1 MHSVPAGTRTCD
13 IRVAKDVL
21 PNHEGRGWGR
31 TAIRGCDR
39 ISESRIVLPAT
50 LPFVFAILWASS
62 YAAAKIGLADIT
74 PYAFVAVRLTIAA
87 AAALVMVI
95 VLKRPWGPVRR
106 RWPHL
111 LIGGALV
118 HGLAL
123 ATAHAA
129 LVSVAATPTA
139 LVHAFHPILT
149 AALGV
154 FLLAEKFAWWQWLG
168 FALGVTGVA
177 LGVPHDADYG
187 VMALLGL
194 SLFGLSGGTL
204 YLKKFAADVPPFEA
218 TAVQLIGGAL
228 MAIFLMAFFEVP
240 HARLTHS
247 LIVAMTWNVVV
258 MSIGG
263 ITIYNLM
270 MDRYGAA
277 KAASGFFIVPGASA
291 LIAWL
296 LIDEHLKP
304 IALIGLAAATI
315 GVALVWWKP
324 ANG

>member
-1 MHSVPAGTRTCD
+1 
-13 IRVAKDVL
+13 
-21 PNHEGRGWGR
+21 
-31 TAIRGCDR
+31 
-39 ISESRIVLPAT
+39 VLPAT

-62 YAAAKIGLADIT
+62 YTAAKVGLADIT
-74 PYAFVAVRLTIAA
+74 PYAYVAVRLTIAA
-87 AAALVMVI
+87 AAAIVMVAL
-95 VLKRPWGPVRR
+95 LKRPWGPVRR

-111 LIGGALV
+111 FIGGALV

-154 FLLAEKFAWWQWLG
+154 ALLGDRFAWWQSVG
-168 FALGVTGVA
+168 FALGLGGVV

-204 YLKKFAADVPPFEA
+204 YLKKFAGDVPPFEA
-218 TAVQLIGGAL
+218 TAVQLMGGAL
-228 MAIFLMAFFEVP
+228 MAAFLMIFFETP
-240 HARLTHS
+240 HARFTGS
-247 LIVAMTWNVVV
+247 LFAAMTWNVAV

-263 ITIYNLM
+263 MAIYNLM

-296 LIDEHLKP
+296 LIDEHLNP
-304 IALIGLAAATI
+304 IAVIGLVAATI

-324 ANG
+324 KPSVKTPT

>member
-1 MHSVPAGTRTCD
+1 M
-13 IRVAKDVL
+13 
-21 PNHEGRGWGR
+21 
-31 TAIRGCDR
+31 
-39 ISESRIVLPAT
+39 LPAT

-74 PYAFVAVRLTIAA
+74 PYAFVAIRLTIAA
-87 AAALVMVI
+87 AAAIVMVLA
-95 VLKRPWGPVRR
+95 LKRPWGAVKR

-154 FLLAEKFAWWQWLG
+154 IVLGETLRWWQWLG
-168 FALGVTGVA
+168 FALGLAGVA
-177 LGVPHDADYG
+177 FGVPHDANYG
-187 VMALLGL
+187 IVALLVL

-218 TAVQLIGGAL
+218 TAVQLIGGAML
-228 MAIFLMAFFEVP
+228 AIALTVVFETP
-240 HARLTHS
+240 YAHWTPS
-247 LIVAMTWNVVV
+247 LIGAMTWNVVC

-263 ITIYNLM
+263 MAIYNFM

-277 KAASGFFIVPGASA
+277 KAASGFFVVPGVSA

-296 LIDEHLKP
+296 LINEHLKP
-304 IALIGLAAATI
+304 LALIGLAAATI

-324 ANG
+324 RPI

>member
-1 MHSVPAGTRTCD
+1 M
-13 IRVAKDVL
+13 
-21 PNHEGRGWGR
+21 
-31 TAIRGCDR
+31 
-39 ISESRIVLPAT
+39 LPAA

-74 PYAFVAVRLTIAA
+74 PYAFVAIRLTVAA
-87 AAALVMVI
+87 AAAIVMVLA
-95 VLKRPWGPVRR
+95 LKRPWDAVKR

-154 FLLAEKFAWWQWLG
+154 IVLGETFRWWQWLG
-168 FALGVTGVA
+168 FALGLAGVA
-177 LGVPHDADYG
+177 FGVPHDADYG
-187 VMALLGL
+187 IVALLAL

-218 TAVQLIGGAL
+218 TAVQLIGGAML
-228 MAIFLMAFFEVP
+228 AIAIALAFETP
-240 HARLTHS
+240 YAHWTPS
-247 LIVAMTWNVVV
+247 LIGAMTWNVVC

-263 ITIYNLM
+263 MAIYNFM

-277 KAASGFFIVPGASA
+277 KAASGFFVVPGASA

-296 LIDEHLKP
+296 LINEHLKP
-304 IALIGLAAATI
+304 LALIGLAAATI

-324 ANG
+324 RPI

>member
-1 MHSVPAGTRTCD
+1 
-13 IRVAKDVL
+13 
-21 PNHEGRGWGR
+21 
-31 TAIRGCDR
+31 
-39 ISESRIVLPAT
+39 VLPAI

-62 YAAAKIGLADIT
+62 YATAKIGLADIS
-74 PYAFVAVRLTIAA
+74 PYLFVAVRLALAA
-87 AAALVMVI
+87 AAAILMV
-95 VLKRPWGPVRR
+95 LALRRPWGPVVR

-139 LVHAFHPILT
+139 LVHAFHPVLT

-154 FLLAEKFAWWQWLG
+154 FLLGERFAWWQWAGVGLG
-168 FALGVTGVA
+168 LIGVV
-177 LGVPHDADYG
+177 LGVPLSAETG
-187 VMALLGL
+187 VLALLGL

-204 YLKKFAADVPPFEA
+204 YLRRFAGDVPPFEA

-228 MAIFLMAFFEVP
+228 LAIALTALFETP
-240 HARLTHS
+240 HVRWTQGLVA
-247 LIVAMTWNVVV
+247 AMTWNVVF

-263 ITIYNLM
+263 MAIYNLM

-277 KAASGFFIVPGASA
+277 RAASGFFIVPGASA

-296 LIDEHLKP
+296 LIDEQLKP
-304 IALIGLAAATI
+304 LALIGLAAATI
-315 GVALVWWKP
+315 GVALVWWRPRRP
-324 ANG
+324 AK

>member
-1 MHSVPAGTRTCD
+1 VFRQTTKGAG
-13 IRVAKDVL
+13 IANPL
-21 PNHEGRGWGR
+21 YGSPNHLRK
-31 TAIRGCDR
+31 AD
-39 ISESRIVLPAT
+39 IVLPAS
-50 LPFVFAILWASS
+50 LPFVFAIMWASS

-74 PYAFVAVRLTIAA
+74 PYAFVAIRLAIAA
-87 AAALVMVI
+87 AAAVVMVL
-95 VLKRPWGPVRR
+95 VLRRPLGPVKR

-111 LIGGALV
+111 LVGGALV

-123 ATAHAA
+123 STAHAA

-154 FLLAEKFAWWQWLG
+154 ALLGERFVWWQWLG
-168 FALGVTGVA
+168 FALGLAGVV
-177 LGVPHDADYG
+177 LGVPHDADHSI
-187 VMALLGL
+187 MLLLGL

-228 MAIFLMAFFEVP
+228 LAIALVGFLETP
-240 HARLTHS
+240 HVRWTPG
-247 LIVAMTWNVVV
+247 LIATMTWNVVF

-263 ITIYNLM
+263 MAIYNLM

-304 IALIGLAAATI
+304 VALIGLVAATV
-315 GVALVWWKP
+315 GVALVWWRPK
-324 ANG
+324 AI

>member
-1 MHSVPAGTRTCD
+1 
-13 IRVAKDVL
+13 
-21 PNHEGRGWGR
+21 
-31 TAIRGCDR
+31 
-39 ISESRIVLPAT
+39 VLPAT
-50 LPFVFAILWASS
+50 IPFLFALLWASS
-62 YAAAKIGLADIT
+62 YAAAKIGLADIS
-74 PYAFVAVRLTIAA
+74 PYAFVAIRLSIAA
-87 AAALVMVI
+87 AAAIVMVLA
-95 VLKRPWGPVRR
+95 LKRPFGPVKR

-123 ATAHAA
+123 STAHAA

-154 FLLAEKFAWWQWLG
+154 LVLGETFRWWQWLG
-168 FALGVTGVA
+168 FALGLAGVV

-218 TAVQLIGGAL
+218 TAVQLVGGAL
-228 MAIFLMAFFEVP
+228 FAVALAMFLETP
-240 HARLTHS
+240 HVHWTPS
-247 LIVAMTWNVVV
+247 LIGAMTWNVLF

-263 ITIYNLM
+263 MAIYNFM

-277 KAASGFFIVPGASA
+277 KAASGFFVVPGASA

-296 LIDEHLKP
+296 LLDEHLKT
-304 IALIGLAAATI
+304 IALIGLAAATA

-324 ANG
+324 RAI